1 MMEEDRKKIG
11 SSYDDIIDLPRH
23 VSVRH
28 PRMPLQDRAAQFSAF
43 AALTGHEAAILET
56 ARLTDA
62 FVELD
67 EDRKMQIDGQLW
79 LIRENLGQR
88 PEITVT
94 YFKPDEKKNGGTY
107 VTVCGRVKKI
117 DEYGRQMLFTD
128 GTALP
133 VDHIFSIEGE
143 MFRNMGGLEI

>member
-11 SSYDDIIDLPRH
+11 SSYADIIDLPRH

-62 FVELD
+62 FGELD

-94 YFKPDEKKNGGTY
+94 YFKPDEKKNGGAYLTF
-107 VTVCGRVKKI
+107 CGHAKYI
-117 DEYGRQMLFTD
+117 DEYNRRILFTD
-128 GTALP
+128 KTALLIE
-133 VDHIFSIEGE
+133 HIYSISGE
-143 MFRNMGGLEI
+143 LFYNMD

>member
-1 MMEEDRKKIG
+1 MKGEERKKFG

-28 PRMPLQDRAAQFSAF
+28 PQMPLQDRAAQFSAF

-79 LIRENLGQR
+79 LVRENLDQR

-94 YFKPDEKKNGGTY
+94 YFKPDEKKSGGTY

-117 DEYGRQMLFTD
+117 DEYGRQILFMD

-143 MFRNMGGLEI
+143 LFHNVGGLEI

>member
-94 YFKPDEKKNGGTY
+94 YFKPSNFLNQLKKERRNLCDGLRESEKNRRVWTADPFYGWNSPPGGSY
-107 VTVCGRVKKI
+107 FFHRRRDV
-117 DEYGRQMLFTD
+117 
-128 GTALP
+128 P
-133 VDHIFSIEGE
+133 
-143 MFRNMGGLEI
+143 